1 MKTLYQSSQNSYE
14 VIEPIGE
21 GGTATV
27 FKAICVETQEE
38 VALKVFH
45 SHLTAEETNTECV
58 DELVAL
64 STVTHSNVVSTI
76 DAGLSGDDKFIVME
90 LLNGADLELF
100 LPGRQFEAP
109 HFLSFAFQS
118 LSALTEI
125 HSHGVYHLDIKPSN
139 IMMSTDKNGN
149 MLVKLVDFG
158 SARTQSSNHFDRDVG
173 KRGLKGSI
181 YYMSPEQINKES
193 PDHRSDI
200 YSLGC
205 VFYRILT
212 GKLAF
217 DGKSAVDVMA
227 SHIQGK
233 YTPILELAPEW
244 PQSVATIVELMI
256 ETKPENRPSSIPEIL
271 KAMQVMQTT
280 S

>member
-1 MKTLYQSSQNSYE
+1 MKTIYQSPQNNYE

-27 FKAICVETQEE
+27 FKAICVENQQE

-45 SHLTAEETNTECV
+45 SHLTIEETNTECV

-64 STVTHSNVVSTI
+64 STVTHTNIVSTI
-76 DAGLSGDDKFIVME
+76 DAGLSGDNKFIVME

-100 LPGRQFEAP
+100 LPDCQFKAP
-109 HFLSFAFQS
+109 HFLSFAYQS

-139 IMMSTDKNGN
+139 IMMSTDENGN

-158 SARTQSSNHFDRDVG
+158 SARTKSSTHFDRDVG

-181 YYMSPEQINKES
+181 HYMSPEQINKEAV
-193 PDHRSDI
+193 DHRSDI

-212 GKLAF
+212 GKIAF
-217 DGKSAVDVMA
+217 SGSSAVEVMS

-233 YTPILELAPEW
+233 YTPILELAPQW
-244 PQSVATIVELMI
+244 PQSIATIVELMI
-256 ETKPENRPSSIPEIL
+256 ATKPDDRPSSITEIL
-271 KAMQVMQTT
+271 NMMLVMKAA